1 MAVDVVH
8 ELRFFSAA
16 GVTKSVVRDF
26 NWLVLQKGRNR
37 PGLLEFELPGDHAAI
52 ADFEHMGQVELWRSN
67 SRLGLDMYNE
77 FSAFIMDPEEVQ
89 SDGVPY
95 YTARC
100 PGQAVLLG
108 QRYVLWFAG
117 IANKSEFANKYA
129 EYIMKELVLYNLGS
143 SATTGNGR
151 LVNGNRTDISIE
163 AGSTGGS
170 QIEHYCSWDN
180 LLESLQAIV
189 AKGGGDFDLVQT
201 AKNPNDWEIRF
212 YAGQLGSDKTTGADA
227 VVFSERNANL
237 AEPRRR
243 HNRRNERTVFAVLG
257 QGDGDERD
265 YRIVNGPDQSA
276 SNNIELY
283 VDAKDIEKG
292 DTDGLDSRGE
302 DKSLEFQAIPESGF
316 DILQTDSAYYGL
328 HYVLGDKVAVELFG
342 NTESHLIDSVILTSM
357 AGQAEK
363 AVIETV
369 KV

>member
-1 MAVDVVH
+1 MAVDVTY

-77 FSAFIMDPEEVQ
+77 FSAFLMDPDEV
-89 SDGVPY
+89 SSAGIPY

-100 PGQAVLLG
+100 PGQPVLLG
-108 QRYVLWFAG
+108 QRHVLWFAG
-117 IANKSEFANKYA
+117 ESNKSEFINQYA
-129 EYIMKELVLYNLGS
+129 EYIMKELVLYNLGA

-151 LVNGNRTDISIE
+151 LNTGSRSDISIQ
-163 AGSTGGS
+163 AGSTGGV
-170 QIEHYCSWDN
+170 QIEHYCAWDN

-201 AKNPNDWEIRF
+201 TKNPNNWDFRF
-212 YAGQLGSDKTTGADA
+212 YAGQLGADKTSGADK
-227 VVFSERNANL
+227 VVFSERHANL

-243 HNRRNERTVFAVLG
+243 FNRRDERTVFAVLG

-265 YRIVNGPDQSA
+265 VRIVTGPDYSA
-276 SNNIELY
+276 SNYIELY

-302 DKSLEFQAIPESGF
+302 DKSLEFQAVPESGF
-316 DILQTDSAYYGL
+316 DILQTDSSYYGL
-328 HYVLGDKVAVELFG
+328 HYVLGDKVAVEFFG
-342 NTESHLIDSVILTSM
+342 ATESHLIDSVILTSA
-357 AGQAEK
+357 AGQPEH